1 MIYSIEGK
9 IVISQKSAVFC
20 LHFASILL
28 SLFTFFSRF
37 GLARSKR
44 DLTEKPE
51 GICPTRT
58 HFIHPRVA
66 FSVKGLFTYLQC
78 QLFVYI
84 FFKIFFSGQ
93 WLFIVNLPGRSDQ
106 QQGIVTEECT

>member
-1 MIYSIEGK
+1 MF
-9 IVISQKSAVFC
+9 VISLQTEFVNY
-20 LHFASILL
+20 LL
-28 SLFTFFSRF
+28 RF

-84 FFKIFFSGQ
+84 FLKIFFSGQ